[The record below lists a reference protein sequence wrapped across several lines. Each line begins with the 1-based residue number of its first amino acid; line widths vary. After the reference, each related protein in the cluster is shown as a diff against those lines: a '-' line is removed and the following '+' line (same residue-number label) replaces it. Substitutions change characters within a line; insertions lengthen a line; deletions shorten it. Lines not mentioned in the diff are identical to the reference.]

1 MSDAAQEQIKLLSQ
15 QRDRLMKSLE
25 ESQPYARSEQN
36 ASDAIVDVDVLSFAV
51 HNALSDAMA
60 SKSIEDHSRYQR
72 TIEDLQNR
80 LAATEVRARAPHA
93 LLHRQQSNVLS
104 RGS

>member
-25 ESQPYARSEQN
+25 ESQSHARSEQN
-36 ASDAIVDVDVLSFAV
+36 ANVAILDADVLGFAV

-60 SKSIEDHSRYQR
+60 SKSTEDHSRYQR
-72 TIEDLQNR
+72 TIDDLQNR
-80 LAATEVRARAPHA
+80 LAATEVYASARAA
-93 LLHRQQSNVLS
+93 TTSAN
-104 RGS
+104 

>member
-80 LAATEVRARAPHA
+80 LAATEVHTPTARAAPS
-93 LLHRQQSNVLS
+93 QQSNVLS